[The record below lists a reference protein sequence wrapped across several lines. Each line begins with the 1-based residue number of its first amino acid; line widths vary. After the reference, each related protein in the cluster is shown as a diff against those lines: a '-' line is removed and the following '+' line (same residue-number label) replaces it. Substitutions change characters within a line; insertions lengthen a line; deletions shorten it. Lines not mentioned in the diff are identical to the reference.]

1 MAVLARRSRR
11 RGGQLAEEMRER
23 DRRLRR
29 ERFSLVCDASADR
42 NRGGAPDLHV
52 AAQSVEG
59 AMARVALTGPLR
71 FDAEGSRGGDG
82 HACEER
88 RLEPGAIARG
98 SERKIRIGIADVP
111 QERVCAEAP
120 GDVAVTERRGAAEA
134 ALAPARRER
143 NIDLAERQPG
153 GECRATAE
161 QTAASLDPAS
171 EREMVGPPA
180 AVMAGESEA
189 RVIEA
194 SGPEVLAPQAHLRR
208 VVRQPRSEN
217 A

>member
-1 MAVLARRSRR
+1 MAVLVRRSRG

-29 ERFSLVCDASADR
+29 ERSSLVPDASADR

-52 AAQSVEG
+52 AAQSVER

-71 FDAEGSRGGDG
+71 FDAQGSRGGDR
-82 HACEER
+82 HASEER

-111 QERVCAEAP
+111 EERVCAEAP
-120 GDVAVTERRGAAEA
+120 GEVAVTERRGAAEA

-143 NIDLAERQPG
+143 KIELAERQPS

-171 EREMVGPPA
+171 EREMVSETA

-189 RVIEA
+189 CVIEA
-194 SGPEVLAPQAHLRR
+194 
-208 VVRQPRSEN
+208 
-217 A
+217 